1 MKRLPDPSPDLIA
14 AHMRAHDADQ
24 SSVQVDGTMSR
35 VFRAF
40 PRNVDVSD
48 VLAKVVILNSL
59 YFTNILGVRQVAVA
73 IANSDVDTM
82 LDQGNPEV
90 LMTLAAHEMGGK
102 PRHHFSFATKYA
114 HWHRPDDYPIY
125 DTFVRQQLEGYRRRD
140 QFADFGAADL
150 RTTRF
155 VDIMAQFRRFYELQ
169 GCSLRSIDKWLWRQ
183 GKGIAPT
190 PPGNKR
196 RLSAK

>member
-1 MKRLPDPSPDLIA
+1 
-14 AHMRAHDADQ
+14 MRAHDADQ
-24 SSVQVDGTMSR
+24 SSTQVDGTMTR

-48 VLAKVVILNSL
+48 VLTKVVVLNSL

-73 IANSDVDTM
+73 IAEAAVDTM
-82 LDQGNPEV
+82 LDQRNPEV

-102 PRHHFSFATKYA
+102 TRHHFSFATKYA

-125 DTFVRQQLEGYRRRD
+125 DSFVRQQLDAYRRRD
-140 QFADFGAADL
+140 RFAEFTPGDL

-155 VDIMAQFRRFYELQ
+155 VGIMAQFRRFYGIEA
-169 GCSLRSIDKWLWRQ
+169 CSWRSIDKWLWRQ
-183 GKGIAPT
+183 GKGVAP
-190 PPGNKR
+190 G
-196 RLSAK
+196 A